1 MKVLVLGMFGQ
12 LGLSL
17 KKLVATTDVK
27 NDYSFIG
34 REQLDLTKSAEIYN
48 YFKICNFDVIINCS
62 AYTNVDKA
70 EDERVIAKAVNSIA
84 IDILAKLSAIHNLK
98 LIHISTDHVFD
109 GKLNRPYIET
119 DKTNPLNFY
128 GKTKLEGENAII
140 KNLPLNGLIIRTSW
154 LYSEYR
160 TNFVKT
166 MLNLGMAKKELN
178 VVEDQYSTPTFC
190 SDLSHLLIKIVED
203 IDFQKNNFKTQIFH
217 YSNNGLCSWYDFSR
231 KIFELAEIDCK
242 VNPIKAN
249 DYYRT
254 AEIPKNTL
262 LSKDKIINTF
272 NIKIPDW
279 EDSLRNCIDNLK

>member
-27 NDYSFIG
+27 NDYSFIC

-109 GKLNRPYIET
+109 GKLNRPYIEN

-166 MLNLGMAKKELN
+166 MLDLGMAKKELN

-231 KIFELAEIDCK
+231 KVFELAQIDCK
-242 VNPIKAN
+242 VNPIKAV
-249 DYYRT
+249 DFYR
-254 AEIPKNTL
+254 AANIPRNTL
-262 LSKDKIINTF
+262 LSKDKIIKTF
-272 NIKIPDW
+272 KLTIPDW
-279 EDSLRNCIDNLK
+279 EDSLRNCIINLQ